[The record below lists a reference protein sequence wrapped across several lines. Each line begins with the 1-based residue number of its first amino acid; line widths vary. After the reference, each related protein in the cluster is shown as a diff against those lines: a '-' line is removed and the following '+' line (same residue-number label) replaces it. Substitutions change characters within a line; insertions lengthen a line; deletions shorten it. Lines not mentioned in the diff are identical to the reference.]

1 MIKYYMYII
10 HILRIKWGKL
20 YIFFRAI
27 TLNQPNNL
35 PPNAKLMDQ
44 LHAMKREIIVGV
56 RI

>member
-1 MIKYYMYII
+1 MYII